1 MPQSVVLEVIW
12 TAAATVL
19 CRMVGARCGCFA
31 NPLERRI
38 LWAMAEHVL
47 QLAAKKMQAALTISQ
62 KCTIKMRIFKEWAQF
77 QAIFFENYE
86 NDALIPKLIPKMTA
100 FSNQLGMPAIVNS
113 KKQALFTWKVED
125 FKKLPAE
132 SAKFRRKSH
141 VKEMLI
147 TLFTLSVYN
156 MYAQNAIS
164 IIMSLYMSEKLLIHQ
179 EQVLK

>member
-1 MPQSVVLEVIW
+1 
-12 TAAATVL
+12 
-19 CRMVGARCGCFA
+19 
-31 NPLERRI
+31 
-38 LWAMAEHVL
+38 
-47 QLAAKKMQAALTISQ
+47 
-62 KCTIKMRIFKEWAQF
+62 MRIFKEWAQF

-156 MYAQNAIS
+156 MYAQNADIDHYEPVHVRKIADPSGTGAKVAEVIS
-164 IIMSLYMSEKLLIHQ
+164 VVALRKGSELSMEATPQLFSNTAGETGRKSIGVALMGSRFVPISTYSW
-179 EQVLK
+179 